1 MNTTAAAHIALPTF
15 TVVSK
20 ETEPNEALS
29 CLSRIASGERV
40 IDVYRNR
47 ALTWEK
53 HATPEKVEETVSDPT
68 FQGYTRLIVAI
79 S

>member
-20 ETEPNEALS
+20 ETEPNKALS
-29 CLSRIASGERV
+29 CLSRIASGERM
-40 IDVYRNR
+40 IDVYRDR

-53 HATPEKVEETVSDPT
+53 YATPEKVEEAVSDPT

-79 S
+79 F

>member
-20 ETEPNEALS
+20 ETGPNKALS
-29 CLSRIASGERV
+29 CLSRIASGERM
-40 IDVYRNR
+40 IDVYRDR
-47 ALTWEK
+47 TLFWEK
-53 HATPEKVEETVSDPT
+53 NATLEKVEETVSDPT
-68 FQGYTRLIVAI
+68 FQGYTRLIEAI

>member
-29 CLSRIASGERV
+29 CLSRIASGERM
-40 IDVYRNR
+40 IDVYRDR
-47 ALTWEK
+47 TLSWEK
-53 HATPEKVEETVSDPT
+53 NATLEKVEETVSGPT

>member
-40 IDVYRNR
+40 IDVYRDWT
-47 ALTWEK
+47 LSWEK
-53 HATPEKVEETVSDPT
+53 NVTLEKVEKTVSDPT

>member
-1 MNTTAAAHIALPTF
+1 MNNTAAAHIAHPTF

-20 ETEPNEALS
+20 ETEPNQALS

-40 IDVYRNR
+40 IDLYRNR
-47 ALTWEK
+47 TLSWEK
-53 HATPEKVEETVSDPT
+53 NATLEKVEETVSDPT